1 MNSQASQPS
10 EALLRDPHPPTPED
24 INMNIATRA
33 SDPHKNYT
41 VKIFTTQLGVT
52 THKVDDPVVDGRDI
66 AELTGIRSADD
77 HIVLQVLQPNRATEE
92 RRLEEKFALD
102 ALHDNVFFVSKA
114 DGTSNVV
121 IDGLRV
127 AWFSQPITA
136 QVIRYLAGKNDEF
149 EVFQLLPDQ
158 PDKLITGGEE
168 VSLRGDGVEHFR
180 TERVKATVTVYLA
193 DVPFEIRVGNYTT
206 EDLKQALGVAENYV
220 LDLVGNDG
228 AFIELQ
234 PRHHLSVK
242 DGMKFVAY
250 LPTGHSA

>member
-1 MNSQASQPS
+1 MNSQANQPS
-10 EALLRDPHPPTPED
+10 EALLRNPHPPTPED
-24 INMNIATRA
+24 TNMNAAARA
-33 SDPHKNYT
+33 PGLHKNHI
-41 VKIFTTQLGVT
+41 VKIFTTRLEGT
-52 THKVDDPVVDGRDI
+52 THKVDDPIVDGRDI

-102 ALHDNVFFVSKA
+102 ASNDNVFFVSKA

-121 IDGLRV
+121 IDGMRV
-127 AWFSQPITA
+127 AWFSLPITA
-136 QVIRYLAGKNDEF
+136 QVVRYLAGKNDEF
-149 EVFQLLPDQ
+149 AVFQLLPGQ
-158 PDKLITGGEE
+158 PDKLITVGEE

-180 TERVKATVTVYLA
+180 TEKLKTTVTVYLA
-193 DVPFEIRVGNYTT
+193 DVPFEIRAGDYTT

-220 LDLVGNDG
+220 LDLVGEDG
-228 AFIELQ
+228 AFIELKPGQ
-234 PRHHLSVK
+234 HLSVK